1 MGVST
6 KDNDEVFMSRLAKTP
21 VELPKNVKV
30 SFDKTAVNV
39 EGPRGKLTMAIPS
52 DVVLENKDNKIM
64 VNRLSDT
71 KQARSNHGTT
81 KRLIENM
88 CVGVSNGHKR
98 DLEVQGVG
106 FRVAVQG
113 NKLVMNIGFS
123 HPIEY
128 EFPKDVKVTAPK
140 PTEISIE
147 GMDKALV
154 GLVAAKIRG
163 FKPPEPYKGKGIRYA
178 GEIVKRKQGKQVT
191 K

>member
-1 MGVST
+1 
-6 KDNDEVFMSRLAKTP
+6 MSRIAKTP
-21 VELPKNVKV
+21 IELPKNVKI

-39 EGPRGKLTMAIPS
+39 EGPKGKLVLTLPS
-52 DVVLENKDNKIM
+52 EVALENKDSKIF
-64 VNRLSDT
+64 VNRLSDS

-128 EFPKDVKVTAPK
+128 EFPKDVKVTAAK
-140 PTEISIE
+140 PTEISVE
-147 GMDKALV
+147 GVDKALV

-163 FKPPEPYKGKGIRYA
+163 FKPPEPYKGKGIRYV
-178 GEIVKRKQGKQVT
+178 GEVVKRKQGKQVT

>member
-1 MGVST
+1 
-6 KDNDEVFMSRLAKTP
+6 MSRLAKTP

-30 SFDKTAVNV
+30 SFDKVAVNV
-39 EGPRGKLTMAIPS
+39 EGPKGKLSLTLPS
-52 DVVLENKDNKIM
+52 DVALENKENKIF

-88 CVGVSNGHKR
+88 CAGVSNGHKR
-98 DLEVQGVG
+98 DLEIQGVG
-106 FRVAVQG
+106 FRAAVTG
-113 NKLVMNIGFS
+113 NKLVLNIGFS
-123 HPIEY
+123 HPVEY
-128 EFPKDVKVTAPK
+128 EVPGNVKVTLPK
-140 PTEISIE
+140 PTEISVE
-147 GMDKALV
+147 GIDKALV